1 MNVNVNLMKKN
12 VIQIKSGKMI
22 NVDVSVKSKIYLKKI
37 IFEILLNVPVK
48 MEVSF
53 SKFHWPFSN
62 YVGWNYRRN
71 ISKKF

>member
-1 MNVNVNLMKKN
+1 MYHVNVNVNLMKKN

-53 SKFHWPFSN
+53 SK
-62 YVGWNYRRN
+62 YR
-71 ISKKF
+71 

>member
-53 SKFHWPFSN
+53 SKFH
-62 YVGWNYRRN
+62 
-71 ISKKF
+71 

>member
-1 MNVNVNLMKKN
+1 MYHVNVNVNLMKKN

-37 IFEILLNVPVK
+37 IFEILLNVPAK

-53 SKFHWPFSN
+53 SKYH
-62 YVGWNYRRN
+62 
-71 ISKKF
+71 

>member
-1 MNVNVNLMKKN
+1 MYHVNVNVNLMKKN

-53 SKFHWPFSN
+53 SKYH
-62 YVGWNYRRN
+62 
-71 ISKKF
+71 

>member
-1 MNVNVNLMKKN
+1 MYHVNVNVNLMKKN
-12 VIQIKSGKMI
+12 VLQIKSGKMI

-53 SKFHWPFSN
+53 SK
-62 YVGWNYRRN
+62 YR
-71 ISKKF
+71 